1 MAPTKEEIK
10 RWLESPAAPA
20 DLRAQIVASPTTPHL
35 LDAIRREIDDQ
46 APIPALTYT
55 LYRTFEHE
63 GTRGPYEEPYFFK
76 RARLTRAVLELL
88 AGDDS
93 ARDRVHDLA
102 WSICE
107 ETSWVLP
114 AHEEQGPAIW
124 ELEPPYIR
132 TTPLGAHTMLTR
144 EPDSID
150 LFAAETGAAL
160 AETVYLVGDRLAPE
174 VRQRIRQEVERHIFR
189 PYLAYARDHWWFK
202 GPLNWNGVCNGAIA
216 LAFLRLEK
224 DVETLAEALALA
236 LEGFEAYLAT
246 GFEADG
252 GSIEGVGYWNYGLM
266 YFITVAELLR
276 EITGGAL
283 DLLAQPRLRDI
294 AAYPPGMALVAP
306 DRFIN
311 FGDST
316 ETQTLSAGV
325 VTRLAERTGVEAL
338 RALLAP
344 LGDAAATSEGGA
356 YIKPDFAKRFGYNFY
371 SKLPIIMRSAAWWDC
386 TRPVPPLEQRDF
398 YLPDTGV
405 IKLVADT
412 EQGRRVILVTKGG
425 HNDGHHSHTDIGTI
439 IVNVDGES
447 LLPDPGRGYYSKDY
461 FRQVRYQNV
470 FNNSYS
476 HSLPRIGGQLQ
487 APGPQFGGRRQFHG
501 TIVEHGQRDGTKYA
515 VVEFHAAYDLPD
527 LRGAR
532 RMLELDTRSGAVT
545 LTDEFT
551 FADGPLPV
559 EEAFTTWSQVEV
571 DGPRARICGE
581 RAALDLAI
589 VEPAGAAFTVES
601 LAKACRENMID
612 GTLWRLA
619 VALPDGATRFQMRIV
634 PGEREDEAF
643 AG

>member
-1 MAPTKEEIK
+1 MVPTKEELK
-10 RWLESPAAPA
+10 RWLASPGAAA
-20 DLRAQIVASPTTPHL
+20 DLRAQIAQSPTTPHL
-35 LDAIRREIDDQ
+35 LDAIRREIDDRD
-46 APIPALTYT
+46 PIPSLTYT

-63 GTRGPYEEPYFFK
+63 GTRGPYETPYFLK

-88 AGDDS
+88 TGDET

-107 ETSWVLP
+107 ETTWVLP
-114 AHEEQGPAIW
+114 AHEEQGPAYW
-124 ELEPPYIR
+124 ELDPPYVR

-202 GPLNWNGVCNGAIA
+202 GALNWNGVCNGAVA
-216 LAFLRLEK
+216 LAFLRLEQ
-224 DVETLAEALALA
+224 DIETLAEALALA

-276 EITGGAL
+276 EISGGAL
-283 DLLAQPRLRDI
+283 DLLAQPRLCEI
-294 AAYPPGMALVAP
+294 AAYPPGMALAAP

-325 VTRLAERTGVEAL
+325 VTRLAERTGVTAL

-344 LGDAAATSEGGA
+344 LGDGSAASEGGA
-356 YIKPDFAKRFGYNFY
+356 YIAPAFARRFGYNFY
-371 SKLPIIMRSAAWWDC
+371 SKLPIIMRAAAWWDC
-386 TRPVPPLEQRDF
+386 TQPVPPLEQRDF
-398 YLPDTGV
+398 ILPDTGV
-405 IKLVADT
+405 IKLVT
-412 EQGRRVILVTKGG
+412 RTGQGQTVILVTKAG
-425 HNDGHHSHTDIGTI
+425 HNDGHHSHTDVGTF

-447 LLPDPGRGYYSKDY
+447 LLPDAGRGYYSKDY
-461 FRQVRYQNV
+461 FRRARYDNL

-476 HSLPRIGGQLQ
+476 HNLPRIAGKLQ
-487 APGPQFGGRRQFHG
+487 APGPEFGGRGQFHG
-501 TIVEHGQRDGTKYA
+501 TLVDHGQRGEAKYA
-515 VVEFHAAYDLPD
+515 VIDFHAAYDLPD

-532 RMLELDTRSGAVT
+532 RTLELDTRTGAVT

-551 FADGPLPV
+551 FADWPLPV
-559 EEAFTTWSQVEV
+559 EEAFSTWTQVEV

-581 RAALDLAI
+581 RSALDLEI
-589 VEPAGAAFTVES
+589 IEPSGAVFAVES
-601 LAKACRENMID
+601 LAEACRENAIE
-612 GTLWRLA
+612 GTLRRLSA
-619 VALPDGATRFQMRIV
+619 VLPDGATRFTLRII
-634 PGEREDEAF
+634 PGELSL
-643 AG
+643 

>member
-1 MAPTKEEIK
+1 MTPTKEDLK
-10 RWLESPAAPA
+10 RWLESPAAVA
-20 DLRAQIVASPTTPHL
+20 DLRAQIAQSPTTPHL
-35 LDAIRREIDDQ
+35 LSAIRREIDDQ
-46 APIPALTYT
+46 EPIPALTYT

-63 GTRGPYEEPYFFK
+63 GTRGPYEVPYFLK
-76 RARLTRAVLELL
+76 RARLTRAVIELL
-88 AGDDS
+88 MGDDS

-124 ELEPPYIR
+124 ELAPPYIR
-132 TTPLGAHTMLTR
+132 TAPFGAHTMLTR

-216 LAFLRLEK
+216 LAFLRLEN
-224 DVETLAEALALA
+224 DTETLAEALALA

-294 AAYPPGMALVAP
+294 AAYPPGMALAAP

-338 RALLAP
+338 RALIAP
-344 LGDAAATSEGGA
+344 LGDGSASSEGGA
-356 YIKPDFAKRFGYNFY
+356 YISPAFARRFGYNFY
-371 SKLPIIMRSAAWWDC
+371 SKLPIIMRSAAWWDS
-386 TRPVPPLEQRDF
+386 TKPVLPLEQRDF
-398 YLPDTGV
+398 ILPETGL
-405 IKLVADT
+405 IKLVAQTD
-412 EQGRRVILVTKGG
+412 QGRRVILVTKAG
-425 HNDGHHSHTDIGTI
+425 HNDGHHSHTDVGTF
-439 IVNVDGES
+439 IVNVEGES
-447 LLPDPGRGYYSKDY
+447 LLPDAGRGYYSKDY
-461 FRQVRYQNV
+461 FRQARYDNV

-476 HSLPRIGGQLQ
+476 HSVPRIGEQLQ
-487 APGPQFGGRRQFHG
+487 APGPEFGGRGQFHG
-501 TIVEHGQRDGTKYA
+501 SLVDHGQRDGTKYA
-515 VVEFHAAYDLPD
+515 VIDFHAAYDVPD
-527 LRGAR
+527 LREAR
-532 RMLELDTRSGAVT
+532 RTLELDTRSGGVT
-545 LTDEFT
+545 LTDEFA
-551 FADGPLPV
+551 FAGEPLPV
-559 EEAFTTWSQVEV
+559 EEAFTTWSRVEV
-571 DGPRARICGE
+571 RGSRARICGE
-581 RAALDLAI
+581 QAALDLAI
-589 VEPAGAAFTVES
+589 VEPDGAVFAVES
-601 LAKACRENMID
+601 LAEACRENAID
-612 GTLWRLA
+612 GTLMRLA
-619 VALPDGATRFQMRIV
+619 VTLPDGATRFKLSSV
-634 PGEREDEAF
+634 PGRLDD
-643 AG
+643 

>member
-1 MAPTKEEIK
+1 MVPTKEDLK
-10 RWLESPAAPA
+10 RWLAARAPA
-20 DLRAQIVASPTTPHL
+20 SDLRAQIRQSPTTPHL
-35 LDAIRREIDDQ
+35 LGTIRHEIEDRAAI
-46 APIPALTYT
+46 PTLSYT
-55 LYRTFEHE
+55 LYRTFERE
-63 GTRGPYEEPYFFK
+63 GTRGPYEVPYFLK

-88 AGDDS
+88 MGDGS
-93 ARDRVHDLA
+93 ALDAVHDLA

-124 ELEPPYIR
+124 ELAPPYVR
-132 TTPLGAHTMLTR
+132 TAPLGAHTLLTR

-216 LAFLRLEK
+216 LAFLRLEN
-224 DVETLAEALALA
+224 DLETLAEALALA

-276 EITGGAL
+276 EISGGAL

-306 DRFIN
+306 NRFIN

-325 VTRLAERTGVEAL
+325 VTRLAERTGVEEL
-338 RALLAP
+338 RSLLAP
-344 LGDAAATSEGGA
+344 LGGGAATSEGGA
-356 YIKPDFAKRFGYNFY
+356 YIQPDFARRFGFNFY
-371 SKLPIIMRSAAWWDC
+371 SKLPIIMRTAAWWDC
-386 TRPVPPLEQRDF
+386 TQPVPLLEPRDF
-398 YLPDTGV
+398 VLPETGV
-405 IKLVADT
+405 VKLVGQT
-412 EQGRRVILVTKGG
+412 TQNQPVILVTKAG
-425 HNDGHHSHTDIGTI
+425 HNDGHHSHTDVATF
-439 IVNVDGES
+439 IVSVGGES
-447 LLPDPGRGYYSKDY
+447 LLPDAGRGYYSKAY
-461 FRQVRYQNV
+461 FRQARYENI

-476 HSLPRIGGQLQ
+476 HSVPRIAGRLQ
-487 APGPQFGGRRQFHG
+487 APGPEFGGRGEFHG
-501 TIVEHGQRDGTKYA
+501 TLIDHGQRDGAKY
-515 VVEFHAAYDLPD
+515 VVVDFHAAYDLPD

-532 RMLELDTRSGAVT
+532 RTLELDTRTGAIT
-545 LTDEFT
+545 LSDEFA
-551 FADGPLPV
+551 FAGAPLPV
-559 EEAFTTWSQVEV
+559 EEAFTTWSRVEV
-571 DGPRARICGE
+571 NGPCARIAGE
-581 RAALDLAI
+581 RAALDLEI
-589 VEPAGAAFTVES
+589 VEPEGVVFSVES
-601 LAKACRENMID
+601 LEDDCRANAID
-612 GTLWRLA
+612 GTLRRLA
-619 VALPDGATRFQMRIV
+619 VALPDEATRFTMRIV
-634 PGEREDEAF
+634 PGELDA
-643 AG
+643 

>member
-1 MAPTKEEIK
+1 MVPTKVDLK
-10 RWLESPAAPA
+10 RWLAAPA
-20 DLRAQIVASPTTPHL
+20 PASDLRAQIRQSPTTPHL
-35 LDAIRREIDDQ
+35 LDAIRQEIEDRG
-46 APIPALTYT
+46 ALPALTYT

-63 GTRGPYEEPYFFK
+63 GTRGPYENPYFLK

-88 AGDDS
+88 AGDES
-93 ARDRVHDLA
+93 ARDAVHDLA

-114 AHEEQGPAIW
+114 AHEEQGPAFW
-124 ELEPPYIR
+124 ELEPPTVR
-132 TTPLGAHTMLTR
+132 TAPLGAHTMLTR
-144 EPDSID
+144 APDSID

-216 LAFLRLEK
+216 LAFLRLEH
-224 DVETLAEALALA
+224 DLETLAEALALA

-294 AAYPPGMALVAP
+294 AAYPPGMALAAP

-325 VTRLAERTGVEAL
+325 VTRLAERTGVESL
-338 RALLAP
+338 RSLLAP
-344 LGDAAATSEGGA
+344 LGGGTATSEGGA
-356 YIKPDFAKRFGYNFY
+356 YINPDFAKRFGFNFY
-371 SKLPIIMRSAAWWDC
+371 SKLPIILRTAAWWDC
-386 TRPVPPLEQRDF
+386 TQPVPPLELGDF
-398 YLPDTGV
+398 ILPETGV
-405 IKLVADT
+405 VKLVGQTA
-412 EQGRRVILVTKGG
+412 QGQPVILVTKAG
-425 HNDGHHSHTDIGTI
+425 HNDGHHSHTDVATF
-439 IVNVDGES
+439 IVNVGGES
-447 LLPDPGRGYYSKDY
+447 LLPDAGRGYYSKDY
-461 FRQVRYQNV
+461 FRQARYDNV

-476 HSLPRIGGQLQ
+476 HSVPRIAGRLQ
-487 APGPQFGGRRQFHG
+487 APGPEFGGRGQFHG
-501 TIVEHGQRDGTKYA
+501 TIVEVSERGATKAA

-527 LRGAR
+527 LVGAR
-532 RMLELDTRSGAVT
+532 RTLELDTQTGEVT
-545 LTDEFT
+545 LSDEFA
-551 FADGPLPV
+551 FAGEPLPV
-559 EEAFTTWSQVEV
+559 EEAFATWSQVEV
-571 DGPRARICGE
+571 DGPCARISGE
-581 RAALDLAI
+581 QAALDLEI
-589 VEPAGAAFTVES
+589 VEPAGAAFAVES
-601 LAKACRENMID
+601 LEEDCRANAID

-619 VALPDGATRFQMRIV
+619 VALPDGATRFTMRIV
-634 PGEREDEAF
+634 PH
-643 AG
+643 